1 MMTFASKGRALFLAG
16 MALLLSACSE
26 EKAESAAAAAQPL
39 PPVTTEVSTISR
51 QDILLDKTYS
61 SLLRSDNEV
70 TLVARVTGTLETRQ
84 FEQGDQVS
92 KGQVLYTI
100 EPEQYEAHVKEREAD
115 LQSARA
121 ELDRARRDAERYAS
135 LVERNSVS
143 RQQYDQ
149 ALAEQQ
155 VARARVGQAEAALAS
170 ARIDLNYTQVTAPV
184 SGRVG
189 LSQVNLG
196 NLVSPGTELVTITPL
211 DPLEVRFQMPVKD
224 AMELRE
230 QLGQDGGAPIQTV
243 LTLSDSDTRLQ
254 GTLEFL
260 GVRVDQRTSTVQAS
274 ASFANPEH
282 RVLPGQFVRISIEG
296 LKRYNVLAVPEIAVT
311 QGLMGPQV
319 FLVDEEGNA
328 RAQTVQLGELAGEW
342 QIILDGLEEGMTV
355 VSGDPSGIK
364 PGTPITPAA
373 AAGETA
379 GEANAE

>member
-1 MMTFASKGRALFLAG
+1 
-16 MALLLSACSE
+16 
-26 EKAESAAAAAQPL
+26 
-39 PPVTTEVSTISR
+39 VSTISR

-170 ARIDLNYTQVTAPV
+170 ARIDLNYTQVTSPV

-243 LTLSDSDTRLQ
+243 LTLSDNDTRLQ

-364 PGTPITPAA
+364 PGTPITPA
-373 AAGETA
+373 GETA